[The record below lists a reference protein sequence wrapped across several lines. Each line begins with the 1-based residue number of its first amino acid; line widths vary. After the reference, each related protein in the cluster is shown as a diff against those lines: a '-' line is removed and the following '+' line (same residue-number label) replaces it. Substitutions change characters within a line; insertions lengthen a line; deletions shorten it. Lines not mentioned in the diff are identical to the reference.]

1 MDMGILFTMLVVLAV
16 IVLIGTQLTRF
27 IPFEGDVKKALIFLI
42 INVAMPCIILDSI
55 FQLPIRDGLLSQVG
69 VVFAFS
75 IGLNV
80 IGMGLGWGA
89 ARLSGLRGIQAREI
103 AFLASLGNTGFF
115 GLPLCAAL
123 FGAQGAF
130 LAAVFDAGVDIT
142 LWTLAVFL
150 IKGRSELK
158 TNPLK
163 SILNVPLTASIIG
176 VIVACVGWRPPAV
189 ALEITSRLADLT
201 VPLAMIYLGMMLS
214 LMLQRK
220 EGAKARQLG
229 PAIVAKLILM
239 PIVAITLLL
248 VMPGWELAT
257 GQVILVQAAMPCLTV
272 ASIVFAHYAA
282 DEKLAGVATV
292 YSTILSMATVPLFTF
307 IGAYILF

>member
-55 FQLPIRDGLLSQVG
+55 FQLPIREGLISQVG

-75 IGLNV
+75 VGLNI

-89 ARLSGLRGIQAREI
+89 ARIAGLRGMQAREV

-123 FGAQGAF
+123 FGAKGAF

-158 TNPLK
+158 SSPLK
-163 SILNVPLTASIIG
+163 SILNVPLAASILG
-176 VIVACVGWRPPAV
+176 VGVALVGWRPPGV
-189 ALEITSRLADLT
+189 VLEITSRLADLT

-214 LMLQRK
+214 LMLKRR
-220 EGAKARQLG
+220 EGARVQQLW
-229 PAIVAKLILM
+229 PPILAKLILM
-239 PIVAITLLL
+239 PLVAIALLQVL
-248 VMPGWELAT
+248 PGWELTA

-282 DEKLAGVATV
+282 DEKLAGVSTV